1 MKNEKYDMYD
11 KMQRSV
17 ITSEGT
23 RSGKTTSIKALMLLY
38 NSENIIT
45 RTAMETQD
53 ERDIRAITR

>member
-45 RTAMETQD
+45 RSAMETQD